1 MARVLSLDGGPGPLM
16 ELRVIAELERLF
28 ATEAHRGSFL
38 EQVELFAGTSNGG
51 LMSLFLA
58 KELTERD
65 ARLRA
70 GETARTTSEILEA
83 CMRFSDVYAAALA
96 ARTHHLAALLT
107 PLASMR
113 EILVDLASAPSM
125 RQDGLVVDRLRALL
139 PMPLHAVGAI
149 GDLWKMRRT
158 LLGVEPVT
166 PSHELERHLREAFGD
181 TRLADLARKVVILT
195 FDTTAWKPRVYRNF
209 WADDDA
215 GHLDRDRDGPITL
228 VDAGMATASMPLFL
242 PVFPGPDGRGY
253 LDGIFAA
260 NNPVA
265 TAISMLVRHGD
276 ASGAPHP
283 LDQIV
288 ALSRGVSQSIEEAN
302 IERAGGVGA
311 LVDIAAVRDRATRM
325 VHSARDDQRRGYF
338 RDPHVRVEVHQT
350 SKRQGVGGMS
360 WGWLDYVLRPTF
372 VVNMLIHGMNG
383 ESSAQAA
390 RLLRGNFFRH
400 APRINLAK
408 LLFEAVFVGLSVNET
423 EVPSQAAKC
432 FDGLFPGSRATLESK
447 DEIKNRDE
455 TRHLVKWID
464 RHWFSEAG
472 EAYEWPDTESD

>member
-1 MARVLSLDGGPGPLM
+1 MTRVLSLDGGPGPLM

-38 EQVELFAGTSNGG
+38 DRVDLFAGTSNGG

-58 KELTERD
+58 KELTTRD

-83 CMRFSDVYAAALA
+83 CMRFSDTYAAALA
-96 ARTHHLAALLT
+96 PGTRHLASLLT
-107 PLASMR
+107 PLASLR
-113 EILVDLASAPSM
+113 EIMVDLASAPSM
-125 RQDGLVVDRLRALL
+125 RQDGLIVDRLRALL

-149 GDLWKMRRT
+149 GDLWRIRRT

-166 PSHELERHLREAFGD
+166 PGRELEQHLRDAFGD
-181 TRLADLARKVVILT
+181 TRLADLTRKVVILS
-195 FDTTAWKPRVYRNF
+195 FDTTVWKPRVFRNF
-209 WADDDA
+209 WADDEA
-215 GHLDRDRDGPITL
+215 GHLDRDRDGPVTL

-242 PVFPGPDGRGY
+242 PVFPGPGGRGY

-260 NNPVA
+260 NNPVSA
-265 TAISMLVRHGD
+265 AITMLVRHGD
-276 ASGAPHP
+276 ASGAPLP
-283 LDQIV
+283 LDEIV
-288 ALSRGVSQSIEEAN
+288 ALSMGVSQTIEEAN
-302 IERAGGVGA
+302 IEQTGGLGA
-311 LVDIAAVRDRATRM
+311 LIDIAAVRDRVTRM

-338 RDPHVRVEVHQT
+338 RDPDVRVEVHQK
-350 SKRQGVGGMS
+350 SKRQGVGGVS
-360 WGWLDYVLRPTF
+360 WGWLDYALRPTF
-372 VVNMLIHGMNG
+372 VLNMLIHGMNG

-390 RLLRGNFFRH
+390 RLLRGQFFRH

-408 LLFEAVFVGLSVNET
+408 LLFESVFLGLTVNET

-432 FDGLFPGSRATLESK
+432 FDGLFPGARATIESK
-447 DEIKNRDE
+447 DDIRNRDE

-464 RHWFSEAG
+464 HHWFPEAG
-472 EAYEWPDTESD
+472 EAYEWPDAESD